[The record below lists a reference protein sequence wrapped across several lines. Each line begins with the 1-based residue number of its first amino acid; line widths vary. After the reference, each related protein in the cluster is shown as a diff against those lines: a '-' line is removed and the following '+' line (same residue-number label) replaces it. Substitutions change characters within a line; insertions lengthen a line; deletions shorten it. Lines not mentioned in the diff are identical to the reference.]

1 MQTEPITIRV
11 SPQAARAFRN
21 ATEAKQRKIRVLL
34 EDTLVGGD
42 NAEHDEGLKTVPFER
57 IEHLLGVFEG
67 PGDLST
73 NPKYMDGFGESS
85 LR

>member
-1 MQTEPITIRV
+1 MTQRLETAFKRASCLSEAVQDAIADELLARIEAEEVQQQESEVLETI
-11 SPQAARAFRN
+11 
-21 ATEAKQRKIRVLL
+21 
-34 EDTLVGGD
+34 
-42 NAEHDEGLKTVPFER
+42 PFER

-85 LR
+85 LP